1 MEGMTGSGSRG
12 SDRKHGIR
20 DRNLPARPRAAL
32 EGVLGLLATE
42 LERLIRTS
50 LNDLEQALFKL
61 AEQSRSN
68 QEQQRCFEALR
79 EVRRGRADVGP
90 RFFLHLETALASVGE
105 DRRAPAFSKSKGGQ
119 RELSLVAAEDLDV
132 SLALMEAASKAEI
145 RNSQALFALGQ
156 RFGVLA
162 EGPAFE
168 ADELPVGP
176 HQLCECIR
184 LAADA
189 LEVAPEFRVMF
200 FRHFDRCVFGEYAQ
214 LLEQINRSLIE
225 ARILPNLILS
235 LPRHR
240 RAESDGANGS
250 AGHGVGSGAGHT
262 PSSGRAPER
271 AVPVDSRSSAPAPEP
286 LHSGAPMPSGAPP
299 KTPPNPNAAA
309 LAPEAPAISDS
320 QASAPM
326 QPVAAQSAVSGG
338 GGARSNLAELMQ
350 SLARSRAAAAGAGG
364 NPAEHPAPAPTG
376 HSSIPNPSAPNP
388 LSNLAPP
395 PSAAIPPM
403 PKPLPSG
410 PASIAPTSAANE
422 PARRPGTPGHLG
434 KEVLDD
440 LHLPGFSRP
449 MTGWPGVAQKVP
461 TDAANDAFG
470 QMVFDDMRELLAGR
484 RQALGLSPTLAP
496 DSIYPIR
503 HDDIESVLAG
513 LQSRPVTP
521 MFTGGKVTPR
531 TVSHI
536 KQDML
541 NQLRQLAPSG
551 KAPSLQSEDADTFD
565 LVGLLFDSLLK
576 EGTTTTPMSNMMSRL
591 QVPLLRVAL
600 RDKSFFTK
608 RTHPARQ
615 FLNAV
620 AETGMYWLDGSDE
633 DRSLL
638 DKMQVVIDRVVHEF
652 QDNVDVFDDLLGDL
666 ARHMQTVVRK
676 SDVAERRQ
684 VDALK
689 GREKLDHA
697 RVVAQKAIADRLAGR
712 KLKTLI
718 KTLLEQAWTDVL
730 ALTVLRHGEDSDAFR
745 RRMEL
750 VDRLIAA
757 GTPGQDNELQD
768 ASTRVEL
775 RQEVETGL
783 AQVGVHH
790 EDVQAVVDRL
800 FATGDEP
807 ASGAE
812 EGATLTEVAARL
824 KSRSKLG
831 EEGDHSVHTHLPH
844 RAKIDPPLDAEE
856 QQLLAQ
862 VRALPFG
869 TWFELK
875 SPGGDRVRRKLSWFS
890 PLTGRCLFVNQRGA
904 KVDETDIE
912 RLVREISRGRISVV
926 EDKPDSLLD
935 RAFGAIVKTLKQ
947 FAGQGGTA

>member
-1 MEGMTGSGSRG
+1 MEVTTGSGSRG
-12 SDRKHGIR
+12 SERKHGLR

-90 RFFLHLETALASVGE
+90 RFFFHLEAALANIGE
-105 DRRAPAFSKSKGGQ
+105 DRQVPAFSKSKGGS

-145 RNSQALFALGQ
+145 RSSQALFALGQ
-156 RFGVLA
+156 RFAVLA

-184 LAADA
+184 LAAEA
-189 LEVAPEFRVMF
+189 LEVAPEYRVMF
-200 FRHFDRCVFGEYAQ
+200 FRHFDRTVFGEYAQ
-214 LLEQINRSLIE
+214 LLEQINRYLID

-235 LPRHR
+235 VPRHR
-240 RAESDGANGS
+240 RPESEPGQSGHSNGAS
-250 AGHGVGSGAGHT
+250 ARAQANERHAPIEPRAGL
-262 PSSGRAPER
+262 PSHDASPPLPQRAP
-271 AVPVDSRSSAPAPEP
+271 PT
-286 LHSGAPMPSGAPP
+286 G
-299 KTPPNPNAAA
+299 PNLLPTANPAAA
-309 LAPEAPAISDS
+309 SLPASKPEAIPAFD
-320 QASAPM
+320 QAA
-326 QPVAAQSAVSGG
+326 AAQIGTHDQVASLPAAAA
-338 GGARSNLAELMQ
+338 GAAPRSNLAELMQ
-350 SLARSRAAAAGAGG
+350 SLARSRAAAAGGSAVSQGTP
-364 NPAEHPAPAPTG
+364 PAATASPPT
-376 HSSIPNPSAPNP
+376 P

-395 PSAAIPPM
+395 ALTPVSSPNSSEPIPP
-403 PKPLPSG
+403 
-410 PASIAPTSAANE
+410 PASRAPTAGEA
-422 PARRPGTPGHLG
+422 ARRPLHPWNVG
-434 KEVLDD
+434 KEALDD

-449 MTGWPGVAQKVP
+449 MTGWPGVAQKLP
-461 TDAANDAFG
+461 TDAANDAYG

-496 DSIYPIR
+496 DAIYPVR
-503 HDDIESVLAG
+503 HDDLESVLAG
-513 LQSRPVTP
+513 LQNRPAPPLFV
-521 MFTGGKVTPR
+521 GGKVVPR

-541 NQLRQLAPSG
+541 NQLRQLAPGG
-551 KAPSLQSEDADTFD
+551 KAPSLQGEDADTFD

-576 EGTTTTPMSNMMSRL
+576 ETAPTTQMSTMMSRL

-608 RTHPARQ
+608 RAHPARQ

-620 AETGMYWLDGSDE
+620 AETSMYWLDGSDE

-638 DKMQVVIDRVVHEF
+638 DKMQVVVDRVVQEY

-666 ARHMQTVVRK
+666 ARHMQTAVRK

-697 RVVAQKAIADRLAGR
+697 REVAQKAIADRLAGR

-757 GTPGQDNELQD
+757 GTPGQDNELSD
-768 ASTRVEL
+768 ASARVEL

-800 FATGDEP
+800 FSTGDEP
-807 ASGAE
+807 ISNAE
-812 EGATLTEVAARL
+812 DGATLTEVAARL

-831 EEGDHSVHTHLPH
+831 EEGDHATHSHLPH
-844 RAKIDPPLDAEE
+844 RPKVDPPLDEHE
-856 QQLLAQ
+856 LQLLAQ

-869 TWFELK
+869 TWFEMK
-875 SPGGDRVRRKLSWFS
+875 SPVGDKVRRKLSWFS

-912 RLVREISRGRISVV
+912 HLVRDISRGRISLI
-926 EDKPDSLLD
+926 EEKPESLLD

-947 FAGQGGTA
+947 FAGQGGPA

>member
-1 MEGMTGSGSRG
+1 MEVVTGSGSRG
-12 SDRKHGIR
+12 SDRKHGLR

-42 LERLIRTS
+42 LERLIRAS

-90 RFFLHLETALASVGE
+90 RFFLHLEAALASVGE
-105 DRRAPAFSKSKGGQ
+105 DRRAPAFSKSKGSQ

-176 HQLCECIR
+176 HQLCECVR
-184 LAADA
+184 LAAEA

-214 LLEQINRSLIE
+214 LLEQINRYLIE
-225 ARILPNLILS
+225 SRILPNLILS

-240 RAESDGANGS
+240 RAESDAMTGGS
-250 AGHGVGSGAGHT
+250 NGHGAPR
-262 PSSGRAPER
+262 PSERTAPIE
-271 AVPVDSRSSAPAPEP
+271 ARSP
-286 LHSGAPMPSGAPP
+286 APMPEPTQPSVPP
-299 KTPPNPNAAA
+299 IANVAARIPPAPNAVHADT
-309 LAPEAPAISDS
+309 ET
-320 QASAPM
+320 ASAVPP
-326 QPVAAQSAVSGG
+326 PVTPALPVGLEAAPGASAQQGVAGNG
-338 GGARSNLAELMQ
+338 TPRSNLAELMQ
-350 SLARSRAAAAGAGG
+350 TLARSRAAAAGGG
-364 NPAEHPAPAPTG
+364 SNPVATTQPTQSPNPA
-376 HSSIPNPSAPNP
+376 APNP

-395 PSAAIPPM
+395 PNTASAPNTPLAHTTPSNSPPPA
-403 PKPLPSG
+403 PKYTG
-410 PASIAPTSAANE
+410 QNE
-422 PARRPGTPGHLG
+422 SSRRLGTPGNLG

-484 RQALGLSPTLAP
+484 RQALGLSPTMAP
-496 DSIYPIR
+496 DAIYPVR

-513 LQSRPVTP
+513 LQNRPVTP
-521 MFTGGKVTPR
+521 MYVGGKVMPR

-541 NQLRQLAPSG
+541 NQLRQLAPNG
-551 KAPSLQSEDADTFD
+551 KAPSLQGEDADTFD

-576 EGTTTTPMSNMMSRL
+576 EGATTSPMSSMMSRL

-608 RTHPARQ
+608 RSHPARQ

-633 DRSLL
+633 DRGLL
-638 DKMQVVIDRVVHEF
+638 DKMQVVVDRVVHEY

-697 RVVAQKAIADRLAGR
+697 REVAQKAIADRLAGR

-757 GTPGQDNELQD
+757 GTPGQDSELQD

-790 EDVQAVVDRL
+790 EDVQAVVERL
-800 FATGDEP
+800 FAIGDEP
-807 ASGAE
+807 AAASGE
-812 EGATLTEVAARL
+812 DGATLTEVAARL

-831 EEGDHSVHTHLPH
+831 EEGDHAVHSHLPH
-844 RAKIDPPLDAEE
+844 RQKIDPPLDAEE

-875 SPGGDRVRRKLSWFS
+875 SPGGDKVRRKLSWFS

-912 RLVREISRGRISVV
+912 RLVREISRGRISII

>member
-1 MEGMTGSGSRG
+1 MEVVTGSGSRG
-12 SDRKHGIR
+12 SDRKHGLR

-42 LERLIRTS
+42 LERLIRAS
-50 LNDLEQALFKL
+50 LNDLEQALFKF

-90 RFFLHLETALASVGE
+90 RFFLHLEAALASVGE

-184 LAADA
+184 LAAEA

-214 LLEQINRSLIE
+214 LLEQINRYLIE
-225 ARILPNLILS
+225 SRILPNLILS

-240 RAESDGANGS
+240 RAESDAMAGGGNGHGAQRPSERATPVDARTTAPLPEPIQTSAPPLANVAAKIPADPNAGHAGPES
-250 AGHGVGSGAGHT
+250 AGF
-262 PSSGRAPER
+262 
-271 AVPVDSRSSAPAPEP
+271 VPA
-286 LHSGAPMPSGAPP
+286 
-299 KTPPNPNAAA
+299 
-309 LAPEAPAISDS
+309 
-320 QASAPM
+320 
-326 QPVAAQSAVSGG
+326 PVAAELPVSLEAAAQQRAASNGTP
-338 GGARSNLAELMQ
+338 RSNLAELMQ
-350 SLARSRAAAAGAGG
+350 SLARSRAAAAGSGS
-364 NPAEHPAPAPTG
+364 NPAATTQPTP
-376 HSSIPNPSAPNP
+376 SPNPAAPNP

-395 PSAAIPPM
+395 PNTANAPPALTTPINAPPPA
-403 PKPLPSG
+403 PKTNG
-410 PASIAPTSAANE
+410 QNE
-422 PARRPGTPGHLG
+422 PSRRLGTPSNLG

-484 RQALGLSPTLAP
+484 RQALGLSPTMAP
-496 DSIYPIR
+496 DAIYPVR

-513 LQSRPVTP
+513 LQNRPVTP
-521 MFTGGKVTPR
+521 MYVGGKVMPR

-541 NQLRQLAPSG
+541 NQLRQLAPNG
-551 KAPSLQSEDADTFD
+551 KAPSLQGEDADTFD

-576 EGTTTTPMSNMMSRL
+576 EGATTTPMSSIMSRL

-608 RTHPARQ
+608 RSHPARQ

-638 DKMQVVIDRVVHEF
+638 DKMQVVVDRVVHEY

-697 RVVAQKAIADRLAGR
+697 REVAQKAIADRLAGR

-757 GTPGQDNELQD
+757 GTPGQDGELQD

-800 FATGDEP
+800 FAAGDEP
-807 ASGAE
+807 TAASTE
-812 EGATLTEVAARL
+812 DGATLTEVAARL

-831 EEGDHSVHTHLPH
+831 EEGDHAVHSHLPH
-844 RAKIDPPLDAEE
+844 RQKIDPPLDAEE

-875 SPGGDRVRRKLSWFS
+875 SPGGDKVRRKLSWFS

-912 RLVREISRGRISVV
+912 RLVREISRGRISII